1 MLAESVSG
9 YLLNWRLYSPSE
21 KDEPENKHKLL
32 KVVMYLTNNYLEKGH
47 HIYRQILY
55 KPNNSKLLI
64 LEWNK
69 NLWNC
74 FIKQVKINR
83 RNKKKYPN

>member
-21 KDEPENKHKLL
+21 KDETENKHKLL

-47 HIYRQILY
+47 HIYMDRYYTSPIIANFLY
-55 KPNNSKLLI
+55 LNGTNICGTVL
-64 LEWNK
+64 
-69 NLWNC
+69 
-74 FIKQVKINR
+74 
-83 RNKKKYPN
+83 